1 MLKQLHIENY
11 ALIKESE
18 IEFDNGFVVIT
29 GETGAGKSIL
39 LGALSLLL
47 GQRADMQ
54 VLKDREKK
62 CVVEGQ
68 WDVKGLDLEEW
79 FEEEALD
86 YDDLMIVRRE
96 ILPSGKSRAF
106 VNDTPVQ
113 LAQLKVLG
121 GRLIDI
127 HSQHETLTLGNSR
140 FQIGLL
146 DTLSGNPEIL
156 AKYKKTY
163 NEYVKLK
170 RELERLTGEEM
181 AFKKEQD
188 YAQFQ
193 WNELN
198 EAKLVEGEQEELEAE
213 GDLLN
218 HTETIK
224 EALAMVHDLCEN
236 EVTGALSQL
245 RNGENQLAKV
255 VEYHKD
261 LEQLHDRMDSALIE
275 LDDILSEVD
284 RIDGDLQFSPER
296 QQMVQERL
304 DLIYRLEQKHGVE
317 SVAELIQIRD
327 ELGKKLE
334 RIVDMEDEIRTAMAQ
349 VDKSFGKLQQVGDE
363 LTKLRRKSAN
373 YIEKA
378 ILIPLSSLGMKEA
391 RLKVEMTEL
400 ADYGTMGH
408 DAVEFLFNANRGG
421 ELRELSKVASGG
433 EMSRLMLAIKS
444 LITEKSLLP
453 TIVFDEIDTGVS
465 GDISVAV
472 GDIMKA
478 MAERMQVIAITH
490 MPQIAAKAVQHL
502 KVYKQIEGNATM
514 SRIKILSTEERV
526 NEIAVMLSSD
536 PPSDSA
542 LQTAKE
548 LMEVK

>member
-334 RIVDMEDEIRTAMAQ
+334 RIVDMEDEIRTAMEQ

-514 SRIKILSTEERV
+514 SRIKTLSTEERV